1 MRWPVN
7 TPIRL
12 LSEWGWQ
19 FVFPSANRSADPRII
34 HRSANTSREQH
45 VAKVKS
51 NGIEIEYEEFGA
63 PDAPVL
69 LLVMGL
75 GMQLLAWPK
84 PFCALLVA
92 AGFRVIRFDNR
103 DVGLSSKIEGR
114 KTPGMLRMILS
125 LLFGWKLK
133 RPPYT
138 LDDMTADTV
147 GLLDALGIQQAHIVG
162 ASMGGMIV
170 QTLAARYPQRVL
182 SLTSI
187 MSTSGDR
194 KSSAMEFRDLRK
206 IFLRPQPPANA
217 TRDQVV
223 EHMATTAE
231 YVGSAEHLREVSHL
245 RAMLSESFDR
255 GYYPDGFMRQTC
267 AIVAHGSR
275 RDLLRQIKAPTLVIH
290 GKRDILVPPS
300 GGLDTAVHI
309 HGARLELVDDMGH
322 DLPPAL
328 WPAISGLII
337 RHCQQ
342 PPQPASA
349 ANASA
354 A

>member
-1 MRWPVN
+1 M
-7 TPIRL
+7 
-12 LSEWGWQ
+12 
-19 FVFPSANRSADPRII
+19 
-34 HRSANTSREQH
+34 
-45 VAKVKS
+45 AKVQS

-63 PDAPVL
+63 ADAPVL

-84 PFCALLVA
+84 PFCEMLVA

-125 LLFGWKLK
+125 MLFGWTLK

-138 LDDMTADTV
+138 LDDMTADTI

-223 EHMATTAE
+223 EHMTATYE
-231 YVGSAEHLREVSHL
+231 FIGSAAHLRDVSHL

-255 GYYPDGFMRQTC
+255 GYFPDGFMRQTC

-275 RDLLRQIKAPTLVIH
+275 RDLLKHIKAPTLVIH
-290 GKRDILVPPS
+290 GKRDILVPPR

-309 HGARLELVDDMGH
+309 RGARMELIDDMGH
-322 DLPPAL
+322 DLPPGL
-328 WPAISGLII
+328 WPLISGLISQ
-337 RHCQQ
+337 HCLRSVAAQ
-342 PPQPASA
+342 PAAPASA
-349 ANASA
+349 AVA
-354 A
+354 